1 MSSFANDAAWS
12 LLTDKVDKALP
23 LLVPLAMAGYGAYQG
38 YRNVRDNRITD
49 PVLGVVGKEGDDSL
63 GSNLAEFGTGF
74 TQGLGAGAV
83 GKVGAKTVGRVAGAG
98 AKRLG
103 AKRAATQGAAGHAAR
118 QQTSR
123 ELTQNIGAQP
133 YLGPG
138 FDPTTY
144 TARMGREAATQ
155 AGRRG
160 AGRQA
165 ALSRI
170 QRGAQRVDNSMD
182 LGRTGKY
189 MGAGL
194 LGAGLFGAGFGANEI
209 YNRLN
214 NPDGGPGGPGG
225 PGDPNQM
232 SGGTTGFGT
241 GFGGAGGGVN
251 DISNVQGNAM
261 AGNQIF
267 DPNAFRGNSNAVA
280 FENQQEFGGLGM
292 KQKGENMFVNNKGN
306 EIKKEVTDLM
316 YKAKCAECGKEDCV
330 GKMHCGGMNKAKDSK
345 KPAHGMVIV
354 IGSKAGPGPSKDGKR
369 EKLDSEKK
377 EE

>member
-1 MSSFANDAAWS
+1 VSSFANDAAWS

-74 TQGLGAGAV
+74 TQGLGAGAL
-83 GKVGAKTVGRVAGAG
+83 GKLGAKGAGKIAGAG
-98 AKRLG
+98 AKRFG
-103 AKRAATQGAAGHAAR
+103 ASRAARQGAASHAAR

-165 ALSRI
+165 ALSSA
-170 QRGAQRVDNSMD
+170 QRGAQRVDNAID

-194 LGAGLFGAGFGANEI
+194 LGAGLFGAGFSANEI
-209 YNRLN
+209 YDRLT
-214 NPDGGPGGPGG
+214 NPNGSGGPN
-225 PGDPNQM
+225 DPNQM

-241 GFGGAGGGVN
+241 GFGGAGGGVS

-267 DPNAFRGNSNAVA
+267 DPNAFSGNSNAVA
-280 FENQQEFGGLGM
+280 FENQKEFGGLGM

-316 YKAKCAECGKEDCV
+316 YKAKCSACDKEDCL

>member
-1 MSSFANDAAWS
+1 VSSFANDAAWS

-23 LLVPLAMAGYGAYQG
+23 AIVPLAMAAYGGYQG
-38 YRNVRDNRITD
+38 YKNVRDNRITD
-49 PVLGVVGKEGDDSL
+49 PVLGMVDLAEGDDSM
-63 GSNLAEFGTGF
+63 GSNLAEFGTGL

-83 GKVGAKTVGRVAGAG
+83 GKLGAKTVGKVAGAG
-98 AKRLG
+98 AKKLG
-103 AKRAATQGAAGHAAR
+103 IKRAATQGAASHAAR

-165 ALSRI
+165 ALSSA
-170 QRGAQRVDNSMD
+170 QRGAQRVDNAID

-194 LGAGLFGAGFGANEI
+194 LGAGLFGAGFSANEI
-209 YNRLN
+209 YDRLT
-214 NPDGGPGGPGG
+214 NPNGSGGPN
-225 PGDPNQM
+225 DPNQM

-241 GFGGAGGGVN
+241 GFGGAGGGVS

-267 DPNAFRGNSNAVA
+267 DPNAFSGNSNAVA
-280 FENQQEFGGLGM
+280 FENQKEFGGLGM

-316 YKAKCAECGKEDCV
+316 YKAKCSACDKEDCL